1 MTSTIPA
8 LTPGRTALLLMDLQP
23 SLLHPLPE
31 PDRLLENAQR
41 AQRAA
46 LAAGIREIHVRVAFT
61 DDDRAAVPAHN
72 KVFAPVAGAGGLAAA
87 DRDNDIHPLLREGR
101 EGHEGHEGSEGRG
114 GSGGRRERGECE
126 GRGSTGVH
134 TVTKTRVGAFSTTS
148 LDAFLREQGID
159 TLVLAGIVTSG
170 VVLSTVREAA
180 DRDYR
185 LFVLADA
192 CDDPDPQLHRT
203 LMESVLPTQADVID
217 IAAFE
222 EAARRVAAR

>member
-1 MTSTIPA
+1 MTSTNPA
-8 LTPGRTALLLMDLQP
+8 LTTGRTALLLMDLQP
-23 SLLHPLPE
+23 SLLEALPE

-61 DDDRAAVPAHN
+61 DDDHAAVPAHN
-72 KVFAPVAGAGGLAAA
+72 KVFAPVAEAGGLAAA
-87 DRDNDIHPLLREGR
+87 ERANDIHPALW
-101 EGHEGHEGSEGRG
+101 EGRG
-114 GSGGRRERGECE
+114 GAD
-126 GRGSTGVH
+126 VH

-159 TLVLAGIVTSG
+159 TLVLAGVITSG

-185 LFVLADA
+185 LLVLADA
-192 CDDPDPQLHRT
+192 CADPDPRLHRT
-203 LMESVLPTQADVID
+203 LMESVLPTQADVVD
-217 IAAFE
+217 VTAFE
-222 EAARRVAAR
+222 DAARRAAAS